1 MELGYKFAHNI
12 PKSKTIS
19 PKPAIFSGAR
29 CPCPRTRN
37 NLEAIEPELLR
48 CRLHAQPE
56 LSEPVHLHL
65 SSSPQ
70 LELGTTN
77 PSSFPSSPF
86 LLLAEPTFARDHD
99 TGYRFTSFTKRF
111 QNKRIRYGCN
121 NQLYL
126 TISIRR
132 ENCRIVPKAK
142 GEGGESITGRNS
154 KSQIWN
160 GEDILLHSKQ
170 TIYLTVS
177 IRKENCRIYL
187 KAKGDGSE
195 SITGKTTVP
204 NIEIA
209 SRMDLNW

>member
-86 LLLAEPTFARDHD
+86 LLLAEPTLLNPPLLGITTPVIDSLPSPSDFR
-99 TGYRFTSFTKRF
+99 TKEF
-111 QNKRIRYGCN
+111 DMDATINYTLLYQYGEKIAG
-121 NQLYL
+121 LF
-126 TISIRR
+126 RR
-132 ENCRIVPKAK
+132 QRAK
-142 GEGGESITGRNS
+142 EVNR
-154 KSQIWN
+154 
-160 GEDILLHSKQ
+160 
-170 TIYLTVS
+170 
-177 IRKENCRIYL
+177 
-187 KAKGDGSE
+187 
-195 SITGKTTVP
+195 
-204 NIEIA
+204 
-209 SRMDLNW
+209 